1 MNLVSNLNQSSESEK
16 KINIFLKH
24 NHINSI
30 IELEIL
36 FLLNKN
42 SYQEF
47 NSVMLEDKLHV
58 DKVTIKNAI
67 TKLNDLS
74 LIKAGRAI
82 HQNECYGINAN
93 KESRSILDLLED
105 KYIASPRL
113 VLEILKNSNN

>member
-1 MNLVSNLNQSSESEK
+1 MSFVSNLNQSSESEK
-16 KINIFLKH
+16 KINTFLKH
-24 NHINSI
+24 NRINSI

-58 DKVTIKNAI
+58 DKTTIKNAI

-82 HQNECYGINAN
+82 HQNECYGISAN

-105 KYIASPRL
+105 KYVSSPRM
-113 VLEILKNSNN
+113 VLEIIKNSNN